1 MKKLNVLSTA
11 LLLSATL
18 NATTIY
24 YNGENNDI
32 GAWSIGPG
40 SHEDSALREVRDGSG

>member
-24 YNGENNDI
+24 YNGEGNDV
-32 GAWSIGPG
+32 GEWSIGPG
-40 SHEDSALREVRDGSG
+40 SHVNSAERFGIIH